1 MRVTGSV
8 AVDVAVG
15 LVFTYLVFST
25 LCSAVNEAVSQFFNR
40 RGRSSSAR
48 SMACSATAL
57 PRSVSGI
64 TL

>member
-1 MRVTGSV
+1 MTGSV

-25 LCSAVNEAVSQFFNR
+25 LCSGVNEAVSQFVNR
-40 RGRSSSAR
+40 RGRELFD
-48 SMACSATAL
+48 TINGL
-57 PRSVSGI
+57 LGNGPRSASGI